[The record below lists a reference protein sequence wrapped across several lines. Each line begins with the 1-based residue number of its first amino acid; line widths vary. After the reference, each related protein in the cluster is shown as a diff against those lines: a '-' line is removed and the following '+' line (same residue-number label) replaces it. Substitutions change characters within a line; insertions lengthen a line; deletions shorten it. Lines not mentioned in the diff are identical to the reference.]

1 MDYYQIIKKPLT
13 SEKSVD
19 DREASNSYHF
29 EVDKR
34 VNKIQVKEA
43 VEKLFDVSVLSVRTL
58 NRAGKTRKYRN
69 KVYKASGWKKAIVT
83 LKEGDQIDLGY

>member
-19 DREASNSYHF
+19 DRESANSYHF
-29 EVDKR
+29 EVDKK

-43 VEKLFDVSVLSVRTL
+43 IEKLFEVSVISVRTL
-58 NRAGKTRKYRN
+58 NRTGKRKKHRN
-69 KVYKASGWKKAIVT
+69 KVFKASGWKKAIVT
-83 LKEGDQIDLGY
+83 LKDGDRIDLGY

>member
-1 MDYYQIIKKPLT
+1 MDYYQIVKRPLS
-13 SEKSVD
+13 SEKSVG

-43 VEKLFDVSVLSVRTL
+43 IEKLFEVKVLAVRTL
-58 NRAGKTRKYRN
+58 NKVGKTRKYKN
-69 KVYKASGWKKAIVT
+69 KIYKTGGWKKAIVT
-83 LKEGDQIDLGY
+83 LKEGDRIDLGY